1 MDALHHPPAIRHE
14 RLLVVRSDDKDKQT
28 KRHAQTMKTIAGNT
42 LCAMLLCTKNIRA
55 KLSFLNNWFI
65 FAVHKLRS
73 SIRKERLRLSAFRI
87 ILLLH
92 ERIHTGFATLCS
104 TLQALFRVF
113 RTVQHIVYGIEHF
126 LFRSPHPHSQHP
138 FQYWSGARNHADA
151 MAFVHE

>member
-1 MDALHHPPAIRHE
+1 MDALHHAPAIRRE

-55 KLSFLNNWFI
+55 KLSFLNNWLI
-65 FAVHKLRS
+65 FAAHKLRS

-104 TLQALFRVF
+104 SLQALFRVF
-113 RTVQHIVYGIEHF
+113 RTVQHIVCGIEHF

-138 FQYWSGARNHADA
+138 FQHWSGTHNHADA
-151 MAFVHE
+151 MAFVDE